1 MSSALAKFRKSN
13 KDGDLKKA
21 AQKVVDPKKDTLT
34 RLKHLRT
41 VLDNY
46 EPVEA
51 KKFFEESYS
60 HIYYIFFDNFV
71 SVESDLKQRANKS
84 HREELDHILQIF
96 EKILLLLP
104 ELVHKRWMF
113 HSIGRIMKK
122 LLHPGN
128 GLRLRRE
135 GMRLFLVWYQ
145 ILQDNAS
152 DECHQIFLQLVPGM
166 GEGTHQDIL
175 YGRNAAT
182 PDIHASSPNVPSYGG
197 IIAAGEITPILAV
210 PGEKQPDNIT
220 KFFFEAFLQFI
231 VSEVIK
237 VEWMNKEMREVCFM
251 FLFNKFKQ
259 SFLKWLLPDFDK
271 TRTIY
276 DPDLDLPRMRT
287 SADTANTDEPEN
299 VSECRDIFIRWL
311 TTFTISTKKLES
323 DTNRG
328 FNMSSSALTDPDED
342 TGRRDKTDGV
352 EGEDVPTPGSNTS
365 TLSSSSQITEKD
377 SPNTSFSHEEHSMSE
392 YEIVR
397 NVMYSTRENI
407 NIVHE
412 IFRQALLFSF
422 KHGGAIRRVIAVYK
436 DWFQT
441 EGDLRPVFMLEPSE
455 SPLALGLPPDLSQS
469 LSDILEEDGSTDSLD
484 SAQPANPLQLSR
496 DSGDLKTWLRNASY
510 LGAVQDLADGGEL
523 DVRAGQQKLIQI
535 CITNAAN
542 IFLLKADSDSA
553 LTEQVDICKRVVNIY
568 RQMVTKITMDQKTW
582 EQILR
587 VLLCITKAVQGD
599 QPTENRVRGLGG
611 KLAQPIFQ
619 TLIVTWIKGNLN
631 VSISPHL
638 WDQFLQVL
646 SALTSWPE
654 LIKEW
659 AKTMETLTRV
669 LAKQVY
675 NLDLLNLPLERLSE
689 QKEKRR
695 RAGKT
700 SNEGGSRTKMDEHS
714 FSRAWSKSESV
725 ERPPSGSAS
734 QPLAFERSHGKYKS
748 DGASGNR
755 PRPELGGKQRSLS
768 GTPSPCHSRSASAS
782 SDLGTMVRSSS
793 EGNLADPKELA
804 DRLKQGIMSRSL
816 ASTGSKSNSA
826 RSLATALLSV
836 VVPDM
841 SKASGAETREDQ
853 ELAQVAS
860 PAETPSSE
868 STSAVHD
875 AMDISGAS
883 SVASERSE
891 TDTVTRR
898 SRSPSPT
905 SAHYRSGTRTPSPTP
920 SSELGVDLPC
930 QHKDSPTP
938 DRDSLHIEM
947 VAGNEQQNRG
957 SLEEFKSVL
966 AGGTCQGWL
975 PDVSVI
981 LWRRMLGALGDVNKI
996 DDPAIH
1002 ASVFEHL
1009 CYLQETLSRMRDNMG
1024 VTVDNQSSPTPP
1036 ELIPP
1041 QTIFSS
1047 WLFECLTLSNKY
1059 KRGKLLAYQLLCQM
1073 MIRPPDLTLSPDL
1086 LAHFYHVL
1094 HQGLNQ
1100 QDQDVRNVL
1109 VQYTGPRLFY
1119 TPLPGNT
1126 MLILDMVTAI
1136 ESIIISA
1143 EVRGTPRLE
1152 AISILGCLVCFPNHY
1167 KDIPLMHNDLERV
1180 TVKSDVIKDHVLRL
1194 LLKAGKREPAGL
1206 ARCIAVS
1213 SLGIFLYEEITHGT
1227 LHSKFVESVN
1237 VLLAS
1242 LGCKDRHVAK
1252 TASDMLSLLSDHVDK
1267 FLDFHPDLPK
1277 RIVNVM
1283 CNTVCLLVPAA
1294 GQVQSEEERR
1304 LVVSMIHCV
1313 GDWCLKIPINS
1324 LLETSEFDKGCLHTV
1339 FEMLNVTVTGH
1350 TSTSIET
1357 AGRCVGEL
1365 WTDQEYENLRK
1376 IPASSPNHLHG
1387 SDSTGSLSSQAK
1399 HSPEDS
1405 KSPAESDPVKLAG
1418 RLMMNHIVNH
1428 LCHFPMGNGASC
1440 LTSSVSEFHD
1450 VPDLHVDDLK
1460 GEIFSAPNVQFFVLN
1475 QRTLVSFIELPALL
1489 DLPGGGVTAGLT
1501 TAHTVCRVVLRDLTG
1516 KYCWESSVLYGPPW
1530 CPKGSYFEN
1539 ARTLHGLSMGGD
1551 TEPLVGPEE
1560 KEVVTMV
1567 SQRPRTVSDLPTFEN
1582 THTDH
1587 DNLFDLLGYIGHTS
1601 PECLL
1606 IPGVPLNIEAPIPED
1621 LNEHAEILMR
1631 GMVLEQQEA
1640 ELDYFNKHKNDAS
1653 MLARPQM
1660 PTEIQDPSSPFQM
1673 CRMLIDQMGFL
1684 SWDNRCQFDLL
1695 KKTDKLLREIKNMD
1709 AQKCRETHKFAVIY
1723 VAEGQ
1728 EDKNSILSNPGSSA
1742 AFEHFVAGLG
1752 WEVDLEMHKGFLG
1765 GLQQNKTTGDTA
1777 PYFATPTLEIV
1788 YHVSTRIPEGSEE
1801 SRHIKMRH
1809 LGNDEVHIVW
1819 SEHTRDYRRGIIPTE
1834 FGDVLI
1840 IIYPLPCGL
1849 YRIHIDRKPEIPLF
1863 GPLFNGAIVDH
1874 KVLPGLVRATAIN
1887 ASRVIRAQK
1896 PFYHS
1901 YFEERSRC
1909 FDSVMRNHV
1918 DKTIFEN
1925 FAADVFAP
1933 VLPPNST
1940 IVESPSDSSL
1950 ALPTSLSQNEISQNN
1965 NNSKA
1970 NTIETQVS
1978 PTPSRQSRGSL
1989 DPGEKSGHESS
2000 FMRHARRLSQRR
2012 RKNSA
2017 GRITHP
2023 TSPPSSPK
2031 SSSPKLS

>member
-1 MSSALAKFRKSN
+1 
-13 KDGDLKKA
+13 
-21 AQKVVDPKKDTLT
+21 
-34 RLKHLRT
+34 
-41 VLDNY
+41 
-46 EPVEA
+46 
-51 KKFFEESYS
+51 
-60 HIYYIFFDNFV
+60 
-71 SVESDLKQRANKS
+71 
-84 HREELDHILQIF
+84 
-96 EKILLLLP
+96 
-104 ELVHKRWMF
+104 
-113 HSIGRIMKK
+113 
-122 LLHPGN
+122 
-128 GLRLRRE
+128 
-135 GMRLFLVWYQ
+135 
-145 ILQDNAS
+145 
-152 DECHQIFLQLVPGM
+152 
-166 GEGTHQDIL
+166 
-175 YGRNAAT
+175 
-182 PDIHASSPNVPSYGG
+182 
-197 IIAAGEITPILAV
+197 
-210 PGEKQPDNIT
+210 
-220 KFFFEAFLQFI
+220 
-231 VSEVIK
+231 
-237 VEWMNKEMREVCFM
+237 
-251 FLFNKFKQ
+251 
-259 SFLKWLLPDFDK
+259 
-271 TRTIY
+271 
-276 DPDLDLPRMRT
+276 
-287 SADTANTDEPEN
+287 
-299 VSECRDIFIRWL
+299 
-311 TTFTISTKKLES
+311 
-323 DTNRG
+323 
-328 FNMSSSALTDPDED
+328 
-342 TGRRDKTDGV
+342 
-352 EGEDVPTPGSNTS
+352 
-365 TLSSSSQITEKD
+365 
-377 SPNTSFSHEEHSMSE
+377 
-392 YEIVR
+392 
-397 NVMYSTRENI
+397 
-407 NIVHE
+407 
-412 IFRQALLFSF
+412 
-422 KHGGAIRRVIAVYK
+422 
-436 DWFQT
+436 
-441 EGDLRPVFMLEPSE
+441 
-455 SPLALGLPPDLSQS
+455 
-469 LSDILEEDGSTDSLD
+469 
-484 SAQPANPLQLSR
+484 
-496 DSGDLKTWLRNASY
+496 
-510 LGAVQDLADGGEL
+510 
-523 DVRAGQQKLIQI
+523 
-535 CITNAAN
+535 
-542 IFLLKADSDSA
+542 
-553 LTEQVDICKRVVNIY
+553 
-568 RQMVTKITMDQKTW
+568 
-582 EQILR
+582 
-587 VLLCITKAVQGD
+587 
-599 QPTENRVRGLGG
+599 
-611 KLAQPIFQ
+611 
-619 TLIVTWIKGNLN
+619 
-631 VSISPHL
+631 
-638 WDQFLQVL
+638 
-646 SALTSWPE
+646 
-654 LIKEW
+654 
-659 AKTMETLTRV
+659 
-669 LAKQVY
+669 
-675 NLDLLNLPLERLSE
+675 
-689 QKEKRR
+689 
-695 RAGKT
+695 
-700 SNEGGSRTKMDEHS
+700 
-714 FSRAWSKSESV
+714 
-725 ERPPSGSAS
+725 
-734 QPLAFERSHGKYKS
+734 
-748 DGASGNR
+748 
-755 PRPELGGKQRSLS
+755 
-768 GTPSPCHSRSASAS
+768 
-782 SDLGTMVRSSS
+782 
-793 EGNLADPKELA
+793 
-804 DRLKQGIMSRSL
+804 
-816 ASTGSKSNSA
+816 
-826 RSLATALLSV
+826 
-836 VVPDM
+836 
-841 SKASGAETREDQ
+841 
-853 ELAQVAS
+853 
-860 PAETPSSE
+860 
-868 STSAVHD
+868 
-875 AMDISGAS
+875 MDISGAS

-1100 QDQDVRNVL
+1100 QDQ
-1109 VQYTGPRLFY
+1109 YTGPRLFY

-1143 EVRGTPRLE
+1143 ETPRLE

-1227 LHSKFVESVN
+1227 LHSKFVESV
-1237 VLLAS
+1237 
-1242 LGCKDRHVAK
+1242 
-1252 TASDMLSLLSDHVDK
+1252 
-1267 FLDFHPDLPK
+1267 
-1277 RIVNVM
+1277 M

-1304 LVVSMIHCV
+1304 L
-1313 GDWCLKIPINS
+1313 
-1324 LLETSEFDKGCLHTV
+1324 
-1339 FEMLNVTVTGH
+1339 MLNVTVTGH

-1405 KSPAESDPVKLAG
+1405 KSPAESDPVKLA
-1418 RLMMNHIVNH
+1418 V
-1428 LCHFPMGNGASC
+1428 LCVKPKNPGIFHRTASI
-1440 LTSSVSEFHD
+1440 D
-1450 VPDLHVDDLK
+1450 
-1460 GEIFSAPNVQFFVLN
+1460 
-1475 QRTLVSFIELPALL
+1475 
-1489 DLPGGGVTAGLT
+1489 
-1501 TAHTVCRVVLRDLTG
+1501 
-1516 KYCWESSVLYGPPW
+1516 
-1530 CPKGSYFEN
+1530 

-1887 ASRVIRAQK
+1887 A
-1896 PFYHS
+1896 
-1901 YFEERSRC
+1901 
-1909 FDSVMRNHV
+1909 
-1918 DKTIFEN
+1918 
-1925 FAADVFAP
+1925 
-1933 VLPPNST
+1933 